1 MGYYITFLVLCLKVD
16 LKSSCLFSKK
26 FTFQFFKL
34 KYLWVLTPALSKPLP
49 QRELREEPVSSV
61 PVGPAVLLKTVLPV
75 ELWKNQTLIIYAI
88 KYQKP
93 IYP

>member
-1 MGYYITFLVLCLKVD
+1 M
-16 LKSSCLFSKK
+16 
-26 FTFQFFKL
+26 
-34 KYLWVLTPALSKPLP
+34 WVLTPALSKPLP

-93 IYP
+93 IYPYMLNSDKTSNKEVNNVKREETLGGI

>member
-1 MGYYITFLVLCLKVD
+1 MGVKGRASLLCA
-16 LKSSCLFSKK
+16 SG
-26 FTFQFFKL
+26 T
-34 KYLWVLTPALSKPLP
+34 
-49 QRELREEPVSSV
+49 
-61 PVGPAVLLKTVLPV
+61 AVLLKTVLPV